1 MGADLSSLAAG
12 SAFGGQNLSCF
23 DSALKRHGGQMA
35 RIVRALPGYKE
46 IPAGLPIL
54 IDDDMAIIEPAF
66 AFLIELATIPGRS
79 HAAETVRTYGE
90 HLHDWFDSLEQS
102 NIAWQNVGEPEVA
115 AWRNRMLA
123 SPSPHTKRPY
133 ARSTI
138 NDRVRTV
145 CRFYSWAHQ
154 RGWIAELPFHFV
166 DVRIGERRQSMLQH
180 LELRPGLVAANV
192 LTVSEHE
199 RLPRALRADQLR
211 RLFARL
217 ASPYDLMASWALA
230 TGMRRKELCALEVYQ
245 VPETAHLDADDHPLV
260 GVGLAIT
267 KGDRPRTVY
276 PPIRLLDAT
285 HRYIDE
291 VRGPL
296 IRRLRRA
303 DRAYRPP
310 STLFLNHHG
319 LPVSRARFTAAM
331 SAAFVAAGVV
341 GTGHWL
347 RHTFAMT
354 MLARLQ
360 HQARTTPEINP
371 LKVVQTLLGHSSIS
385 STAIYL
391 RCVELHSAELEESVA
406 YLYGALID
414 NGR

>member
-1 MGADLSSLAAG
+1 
-12 SAFGGQNLSCF
+12 
-23 DSALKRHGGQMA
+23 MA
-35 RIVRALPGYKE
+35 RIVRTLPGYDE
-46 IPAGLPIL
+46 IPAELPI
-54 IDDDMAIIEPAF
+54 IVDESMAIIEAAF
-66 AFLIELATIPGRS
+66 AFLFELATIPGRS
-79 HAAETVRTYGE
+79 HASDTIRTYGE

-102 NIAWQNVGEPEVA
+102 DIGWRGVGEPEIA

-145 CRFYSWAHQ
+145 CRFYSWAYE
-154 RGWIAELPFHFV
+154 RGWVDALPFHFI
-166 DVRIGERRQSMLQH
+166 DVRIGQRRQSMLGH
-180 LELRPGLVAANV
+180 LELRPGVVAANV

-199 RLPRALRADQLR
+199 RLPRAVRVDQLR
-211 RLFARL
+211 RLFAVL
-217 ASPYDLMASWALA
+217 ASPYDLMASWALV
-230 TGMRRKELCALEVYQ
+230 TGMRRKELCALEVFQ

-260 GVGLAIT
+260 GVGLTIT

-303 DRAYRPP
+303 DRTYRPP
-310 STLFLNHHG
+310 SALFLNRHG
-319 LPVSRARFTAAM
+319 MPVSRARFTAVM
-331 SAAFVAAGVV
+331 SAAFATAGVV

-360 HQARTTPEINP
+360 QQARTTPDINP

-391 RCVELHSAELEESVA
+391 RCVEMHSAELEESVA
-406 YLYGALID
+406 YLYGALIGD
-414 NGR
+414 DR